1 MYKTL
6 WHRLKYPYDSGL
18 HLTTCTVV
26 PMFYDCGEL
35 QNNSN
40 RLKQLRSIRQEI
52 RKKEKPVQMSENQI
66 NNNFWR
72 KEYKIHNLYE
82 RGNITNQ

>member
-1 MYKTL
+1 
-6 WHRLKYPYDSGL
+6 
-18 HLTTCTVV
+18 
-26 PMFYDCGEL
+26 MFYDCGEL

-52 RKKEKPVQMSENQI
+52 RKKEHPIQMSENQI
-66 NNNFWR
+66 NNYFWR

-82 RGNITNQ
+82 MGNTNIQ